1 MYSLNNQQLSESRT
15 SRRVV
20 LTVVGL
26 ILCAIALIAWTQ
38 SFRNTSF
45 DITLGGSG
53 TAIIAD
59 HVLPPELV
67 HAIEEDSYVTPD
79 KDATLDI
86 LLLGMRGKDDPDGG
100 LLTDTILLLRYDTS
114 TKKSALISL
123 PRDLYTRITDTRAD
137 KLNAA
142 YEYLGLNGTKKLVS
156 QITGVYIDHA
166 VVFNFTAFQKIV
178 DDLGGITITLATP
191 FEEKQQWGYTF
202 LLPAGENHLNG
213 EQALYYVRSR
223 YSSNDFDRARR
234 QQQVISAIK
243 DKALSLQLLSE
254 PGRIVAL
261 MQTIR
266 SHIVTDINVLDMTS
280 LLSLGKSLSGS
291 TTQKRI
297 VLTPENVLQ
306 ETKSST
312 GSYVLL
318 PRDGNWQIVRDFI
331 STSMQ

>member
-1 MYSLNNQQLSESRT
+1 MYPVTNQQLPGSRT
-15 SRRVV
+15 YKKVV
-20 LTVVGL
+20 LGIFGL
-26 ILCAIALIAWTQ
+26 TFCAIALVAWAQ
-38 SFRNTSF
+38 SLRNASF

-53 TAIIAD
+53 MAVIAD

-67 HAIEEDSYVTPD
+67 HAIEEDAYIMPD

-100 LLTDTILLLRYDTS
+100 LLTDTILLLRYDRS

-142 YEYLGLNGTKKLVS
+142 YEYLGLGGTKKLIS

-166 VVFNFTAFQKIV
+166 VIFDFTAFQKIV
-178 DDLGGITITLATP
+178 DDLGGITVTLATP
-191 FEEKQQWGYTF
+191 FEEKQQWGYSF
-202 LLPAGENHLNG
+202 SLPAGENHLNG

-223 YSSNDFDRARR
+223 YSSSDFDRARR

-254 PGRIVAL
+254 PERIVAL

-266 SHIVTDINVLDMTS
+266 ANIITDINLLDMTS

-291 TTQKRI
+291 TAQKRI

-306 ETKSST
+306 ETRSSA
-312 GSYVLL
+312 GAYVLL
-318 PRDGNWQIVRDFI
+318 PREGNWQLVRDFI
-331 STSMQ
+331 ATAMQ

>member
-1 MYSLNNQQLSESRT
+1 MYQLDNQNISGART
-15 SRRVV
+15 YRRVV
-20 LTVVGL
+20 LGIFGL
-26 ILCAIALIAWTQ
+26 TFCGIALVAWAQ
-38 SFRNTSF
+38 SLRNTSF
-45 DITLGGSG
+45 DITLGNAG
-53 TAIIAD
+53 TAVIAD

-67 HAIEEDSYVTPD
+67 HAIEEDAYVMPD

-86 LLLGMRGKDDPDGG
+86 LVLGMRGKDDPDGG
-100 LLTDTILLLRYDTS
+100 LLTDTILLLRYDKA
-114 TKKSALISL
+114 TKKSAFISL

-142 YEYLGLNGTKKLVS
+142 YEYLGLSGTKKLVS

-166 VVFNFTAFQKIV
+166 VIFNFTAFQKIV

-191 FEEKQQWGYTF
+191 FEEKQQWGYSF
-202 LLPAGENHLNG
+202 SLPAGENHLNG

-223 YSSNDFDRARR
+223 YSSSDFDRARR

-243 DKALSLQLLSE
+243 DKALSLQILSE
-254 PGRIVAL
+254 PERIIAL

-266 SHIVTDINVLDMTS
+266 SQIVTDINLLDMTS

-291 TTQKRI
+291 TTQKRV

-306 ETKSST
+306 ETRSSA
-312 GSYVLL
+312 GAYVLL
-318 PRDGNWQIVRDFI
+318 PRDGDWQLVRDFVGA
-331 STSMQ
+331 TMQ